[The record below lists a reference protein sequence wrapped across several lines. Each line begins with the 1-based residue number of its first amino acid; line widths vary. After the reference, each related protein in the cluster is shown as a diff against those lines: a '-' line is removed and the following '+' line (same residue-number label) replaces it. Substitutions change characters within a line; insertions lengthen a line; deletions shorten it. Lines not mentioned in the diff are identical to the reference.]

1 MQPPA
6 PYAYP
11 PAYPPPPSP
20 APHPRTGVAVAVAL
34 VSCLVMP
41 VVYVV
46 LVFEFLGHR
55 FDGGGSM
62 VPLGVSIAFG
72 FVLWI
77 TGLVLSI
84 RSIVVSG
91 RIGASR
97 AGGILALVASVL
109 SMATAAAS
117 AAFSLLMI
125 GGGGAH
131 GRPLRVGGRP
141 RTAPTRRVGDWS
153 DEPDRAL
160 PDASGLTADERARRA
175 ARWTRDAREEHAS
188 VAAFSRLSLDLL
200 ALGAPASL
208 VERAHRAALDEVLH
222 ARLAFGLASA
232 YAGDPVGPD
241 AWPEARSGDG
251 PERPADTLRRVA
263 LESLVD
269 GAYGEGLAARRA
281 AEERADDPAVR
292 AVLDVIERD
301 ESVHAELGW
310 DLLAHC
316 LARDPSL
323 SAPLL
328 DAMAGLDHRADTA
341 LERAQAAE
349 VGERLRRR
357 LGNAS

>member
-1 MQPPA
+1 
-6 PYAYP
+6 
-11 PAYPPPPSP
+11 
-20 APHPRTGVAVAVAL
+20 
-34 VSCLVMP
+34 
-41 VVYVV
+41 VV
-46 LVFEFLGHR
+46 LVFELLGHR

-62 VPLGVSIAFG
+62 APLGVSIAFG

-97 AGGILALVASVL
+97 A
-109 SMATAAAS
+109 
-117 AAFSLLMI
+117 
-125 GGGGAH
+125 
-131 GRPLRVGGRP
+131 
-141 RTAPTRRVGDWS
+141 
-153 DEPDRAL
+153 
-160 PDASGLTADERARRA
+160 
-175 ARWTRDAREEHAS
+175 
-188 VAAFSRLSLDLL
+188 
-200 ALGAPASL
+200 
-208 VERAHRAALDEVLH
+208 
-222 ARLAFGLASA
+222 
-232 YAGDPVGPD
+232 VGPD

-251 PERPADTLRRVA
+251 PERPAETLRRVA

-323 SAPLL
+323 AAPLL
-328 DAMAGLDHRADTA
+328 DAMAGIAHRADTA
-341 LERAQAAE
+341 LGA
-349 VGERLRRR
+349 
-357 LGNAS
+357 